1 MVPLVFHPIYSQLA
15 LPARHRFPIQKYQSL
30 KDKLIKSGVVEDSFW
45 RPLPIEYAKI
55 NAAHS
60 AFYVDS
66 FLNGTIN
73 DKAIR
78 RIGMPWSEQFVQRTL
93 HAVGGTVLAS
103 QLAMEHGVAL
113 NLTGGYHHAF
123 FDAGSGFCVFND
135 IILSAKE
142 MLKKP
147 GIDRV
152 LAFDCDVHQ
161 GDGTALL
168 ASEDSSIY
176 TVSLH
181 CEKNFPARKQHSDL
195 DFPLSRGMADDEYLH
210 VVECAINLA
219 FSTALP
225 DAVIYDGGVD
235 IHEADDLGYLQIS
248 TKGVYER
255 DKLVFDACKRYG
267 VPVVAVI
274 GGGYQRDIDDL
285 VDVHFQLFRAAGA
298 VK

>member
-176 TVSLH
+176 
-181 CEKNFPARKQHSDL
+181 A
-195 DFPLSRGMADDEYLH
+195 
-210 VVECAINLA
+210 
-219 FSTALP
+219 
-225 DAVIYDGGVD
+225 
-235 IHEADDLGYLQIS
+235 
-248 TKGVYER
+248 
-255 DKLVFDACKRYG
+255 
-267 VPVVAVI
+267 
-274 GGGYQRDIDDL
+274 
-285 VDVHFQLFRAAGA
+285 
-298 VK
+298 